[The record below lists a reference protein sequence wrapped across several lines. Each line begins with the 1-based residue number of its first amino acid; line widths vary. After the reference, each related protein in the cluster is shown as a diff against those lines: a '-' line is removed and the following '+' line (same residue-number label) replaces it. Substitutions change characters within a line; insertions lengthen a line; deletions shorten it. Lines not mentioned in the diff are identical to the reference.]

1 LVGGEV
7 CASGAY
13 HRHVPGQF
21 SLRHS
26 RWRAWLR
33 GNTPNFLYYRLGLVV
48 PKVRD
53 CGDHEWHNKDE
64 ILDSCYH
71 CEQTRPHDAA
81 DLAGR

>member
-1 LVGGEV
+1 MPEFG
-7 CASGAY
+7 
-13 HRHVPGQF
+13 
-21 SLRHS
+21 LRHA

-33 GNTPNFLYYRLGLVV
+33 AHTPNLLYYRLGLVV

-53 CGDHEWHNKDE
+53 CGDHEWHNKDA

-81 DLAGR
+81 DFAGR